1 MEERCYFAYH
11 AVTLFLI
18 MRLNSVC
25 INLIQ
30 SCFSQK
36 QIHEWNFTAS
46 SIRGIRLVCLKKWFF
61 LNACFVFPLS
71 GKSRFRLKSLQFIA
85 YHKSCFCATWIEM
98 SKGKNFPFHAW
109 AELYIWQRKTYL
121 RLVYIFSCRFP
132 CFQLYSCFSS

>member
-25 INLIQ
+25 INLIH

-46 SIRGIRLVCLKKWFF
+46 SIRGIRLVCLKKCFF
-61 LNACFVFPLS
+61 LMHALCFP
-71 GKSRFRLKSLQFIA
+71 
-85 YHKSCFCATWIEM
+85 
-98 SKGKNFPFHAW
+98 
-109 AELYIWQRKTYL
+109 
-121 RLVYIFSCRFP
+121 
-132 CFQLYSCFSS
+132 